1 MSFPAGKVLILIA
14 YWALVYLTTKTEM
27 RVLPQIMAISS
38 GIVLTLALT
47 GPTALF
53 LIVALAGAIYQLGL
67 VQSNMGGVLA
77 RLAEPTPLTLAV
89 GTSLMT
95 ALTWAPL
102 R

>member
-47 GPTALF
+47 GQTALF
-53 LIVALAGAIYQLGL
+53 LIVALAGAIY
-67 VQSNMGGVLA
+67 
-77 RLAEPTPLTLAV
+77 
-89 GTSLMT
+89 
-95 ALTWAPL
+95 
-102 R
+102 